1 MDESRLADS
10 LDEAGLKY
18 LGMVDSTTP
27 LIPPN
32 LAGFANS
39 CPAEGVAGVE
49 YLTSEDPQFLE
60 KANSGWYRLTREGG
74 LFAAGDPEFLLAV
87 NCAEPDEPRV
97 WRWARVSLSDQ
108 WDIAGAGAATGI
120 LGNGFGHPAFVMLS
134 LDGNAIVRAQQ
145 GEKSTEF
152 VLVREPHQVQFFRKL
167 AVQMSRWPDT
177 PEPTRAAIERWLT
190 TTAQ

>member
-1 MDESRLADS
+1 MDESRLADA
-10 LDEAGLKY
+10 LAEAGLKY
-18 LGMVDSTTP
+18 SSLIDSTTP

-39 CPAEGVAGVE
+39 CPAEGVADVE
-49 YLTSEDPQFLE
+49 YLMSDDPQLLE
-60 KANSGWYRLTREGG
+60 KANSGWYRLAREGG
-74 LFAAGDPEFLLAV
+74 LFAAEDPEFLMAV

-97 WRWARVSLSDQ
+97 WRWARVSLSEQ
-108 WDIAGAGAATGI
+108 WDIAGTGAATGI

-152 VLVREPHQVQFFRKL
+152 VLVREPHHVQFFRNL

-177 PEPTRAAIERWLT
+177 TEPTKTAIERWLT
-190 TTAQ
+190 ATAE